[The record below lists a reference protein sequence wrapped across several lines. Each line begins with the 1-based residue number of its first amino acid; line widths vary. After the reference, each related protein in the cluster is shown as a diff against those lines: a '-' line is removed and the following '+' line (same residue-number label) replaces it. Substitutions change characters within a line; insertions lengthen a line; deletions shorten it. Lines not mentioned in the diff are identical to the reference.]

1 MAIGLEPD
9 HSGETTTG
17 VQLQAGMAIVRHWR
31 AADAGDVARHAND
44 RRIWQNL
51 RDAFPHP
58 YSIADGDRFIAMAT
72 AMSPQTYF
80 AIEVEGHAAGGIGYT
95 PHVDVERISAE
106 LGYWL
111 GVQFWGR
118 GIVTATVRA
127 VTAHAFAADPLLQR
141 LYAVPFATNPAS
153 ARVLEK
159 AGYRLEG
166 TLRQSALK
174 DGRILD
180 QWLYA
185 IVRQDLEDAP
195 R

>member
-9 HSGETTTG
+9 HSGETMTG
-17 VQLQAGMAIVRHWR
+17 VHLQAGTVIVRHWR

-44 RRIWQNL
+44 RRICQNL

-58 YSIADGDRFIAMAT
+58 YSTADAARFIAMAT
-72 AMSPQTYF
+72 ATSPQTYF

-111 GVQFWGR
+111 GVAFWGR
-118 GIVTATVRA
+118 GIVTAAVRA
-127 VTAHAFAADPLLQR
+127 VTAHAFAVDPMLQR

-159 AGYRLEG
+159 AGYRREG
-166 TLRQSALK
+166 TLRQSAFK
-174 DGRILD
+174 DGRVLD
-180 QWLYA
+180 QWIYA
-185 IVRQDLEDAP
+185 IVRHEVERA
-195 R
+195 

>member
-1 MAIGLEPD
+1 MA
-9 HSGETTTG
+9 
-17 VQLQAGMAIVRHWR
+17 
-31 AADAGDVARHAND
+31 N
-44 RRIWQNL
+44 
-51 RDAFPHP
+51 
-58 YSIADGDRFIAMAT
+58 
-72 AMSPQTYF
+72 AMSPRSYF

-111 GVQFWGR
+111 GARFWRR
-118 GIVTATVRA
+118 GIVTAAVRA
-127 VTAHAFAADPLLQR
+127 VTVHAFAVDPSLRR

-185 IVRQDLEDAP
+185 IVRQDLEDP
-195 R
+195 TR